1 MAHIAA
7 EYTKVSIKHHPDFKT
22 IAQEARDSFPRP
34 WEVQMKIGCPK
45 EIKPQEFR
53 VGMTPN
59 AAHEAVAHGHSVLI
73 ETGAGVGAGFAD
85 ADYIA
90 AGAKIA
96 ATAADVFAQADMI
109 VKVKEPQ
116 PGERA
121 MLREG
126 QVLFT
131 YLHLAPDLAQTQDL
145 LKSGVTAIAYET
157 VTDDRGG
164 LPLLAPMS
172 EVAGRLAPQVGAW
185 TLQKVNGGR
194 GVLLG
199 GVPGVGPGRVLVI
212 GGGVVGTH
220 AAKIAAG
227 MGADV
232 TVLDRSL
239 PRLRYLDDV
248 FGGTFKNAYASAGN
262 TIDLAREA
270 DLIIGAVLV
279 PGAAAP
285 KLISRAQL
293 AELKPGAA
301 LVDVA
306 IDQGGC
312 FETSH
317 ATTHQDPIYNV
328 DGIMHY
334 CVANMPGAVA
344 RTSTIALGNATMPF
358 MLALADKGW
367 KKACADDKHLLA
379 GLNTHAGHLTYAAVG
394 EALGLPVMA
403 AADALKV

>member
-1 MAHIAA
+1 
-7 EYTKVSIKHHPDFKT
+7 
-22 IAQEARDSFPRP
+22 
-34 WEVQMKIGCPK
+34 MKIGCPK

-53 VGMTPN
+53 VGLTPN
-59 AAHEAVAHGHSVLI
+59 AAQEAVAHGHTVII
-73 ETGAGVGAGFAD
+73 ETGAGAGAGFDDSA
-85 ADYIA
+85 YQA
-90 AGAKIA
+90 AGASIVDSA
-96 ATAADVFAQADMI
+96 EEVFATADMI

-116 PGERA
+116 AGERQ
-121 MLREG
+121 MLRDG
-126 QVLFT
+126 QLLFT
-131 YLHLAPDLAQTQDL
+131 YLHLAPDPEQTYDL
-145 LKSGVTAIAYET
+145 LASGCTAIAYET

-185 TLQKVNGGR
+185 TLQKANGGR
-194 GVLLG
+194 GVLMG
-199 GVPGVGPGRVLVI
+199 GVPGVGPAKVLVI

-220 AAKIAAG
+220 AARIAAG

-239 PRLRYLDDV
+239 PRLRYLDDS
-248 FGGTFKNAYASAGN
+248 FSGLFRTGYSSAGL
-262 TIDLAREA
+262 LAEHLGAA
-270 DLIIGAVLV
+270 DMVIGAVLI
-279 PGAAAP
+279 PGAEAP
-285 KLISRAQL
+285 KLVRRAQF
-293 AELKPGAA
+293 ADMKPGAA

-312 FETSH
+312 FETSKP
-317 ATTHQDPIYNV
+317 TTHADPIYEV

-367 KKACADDKHLLA
+367 QQACEDDPHLLN
-379 GLNTHAGHLTYAAVG
+379 GLNVHAGKLTYYAVG
-394 EALGLPVMA
+394 KALGIDVMSPA
-403 AADALKV
+403 LALKS